1 MAGSE
6 SLLTRRPR
14 ARFLPRG
21 LFLPGSQGGTALWP
35 QAPGDRAQN
44 SRIAQGR
51 QPRESHKCGNQ
62 NPRPQDPGAT
72 GLAVTESGSHE
83 LRSVAQRILDT
94 GPRDIL
100 APEAPNLGLPESE
113 ETGKA

>member
-51 QPRESHKCGNQ
+51 QPGN
-62 NPRPQDPGAT
+62 PTSVGIKIRVHRTLGPQGW
-72 GLAVTESGSHE
+72 
-83 LRSVAQRILDT
+83 RSQ
-94 GPRDIL
+94 
-100 APEAPNLGLPESE
+100 NLGVTSSDL
-113 ETGKA
+113 